1 MKKQKNILCLFLAL
15 IPCVQ
20 TFMYADNSTT
30 MAIPRTSNFH
40 IPDDMPM
47 PSVDD
52 LFGNMTEEQIVQQIQ
67 EAQKLFESLSPE
79 EMEEFAK
86 IVDETWAKMPSSDK
100 EAIQDIANMVK
111 PYFPEEEPQAKQSPV
126 TEEPVIT
133 TKKPVVKE
141 NNSIQALIDNIN
153 ALIDDVLQKISSN
166 KDLVEEFT
174 TKWASKFTFDNL
186 KRQILALKEDRLADK
201 LVAKINAEDK
211 ELAEKLEE
219 FYKNLKTKNEPFY
232 VEDTFGLPSSSKAQD
247 AKQLKQAKEI
257 LAVFDQGIDE
267 VMPKIEKFLKKHD
280 PEALEMA
287 KESAERAKRAQ
298 AHAKDASIKR
308 GSAAAPLAPEPTR
321 KTTTAAQPATSSAA
335 SYNQNYY
342 DSYAPYGGG
351 YGGYGNSG
359 NYGYGSGSGYD
370 YPSANAPQADN
381 KSTVKKDET
390 KKEEP
395 KKSDE
400 KKDDSKKK
408 KEITPYDQAIDELE
422 GYFDVF
428 DNKAH
433 EKFLKF
439 LQKDLSDYPDA
450 TINKGVVTN
459 PNTKQ
464 EWLYGTGQ
472 YAGKGFKTY
481 TNNISSS
488 LNLYADNLDHMQN
501 ASDAIEKI
509 IPLMQDADLKKLAE
523 NKSIKQMQ
531 DRLKNY
537 SSLFNDS
544 YDKIK
549 LQQTANLDPVQT
561 FLTDSYLTDYQK
573 FHNDFEQILNVFKKN
588 LSNSD
593 LAIQSMN
600 KKIKRYQ
607 RKNKTAAE
615 KEAQKANQF
624 GF

>member
-1 MKKQKNILCLFLAL
+1 MNKQKNLLCLFLAL
-15 IPCVQ
+15 IPCLQVIL
-20 TFMYADNSTT
+20 YADSS
-30 MAIPRTSNFH
+30 MAIPRTSNFQM
-40 IPDDMPM
+40 PDNMPM

-86 IVDETWAKMPSSDK
+86 IVDETWARMPQADK
-100 EAIQDIANMVK
+100 EAIQDIATMVK
-111 PYFPEEEPQAKQSPV
+111 PYFPEQEEPQEKTQAPTT
-126 TEEPVIT
+126 TEEVAA
-133 TKKPVVKE
+133 TKKVVVKE
-141 NNSIQALIDNIN
+141 NNSIQTLIDNIS
-153 ALIDDVLQKISSN
+153 AQIDDILQKVSSS

-174 TKWASKFTFDNL
+174 TKWASKVTFDNL
-186 KRQILALKEDRLADK
+186 KRQILSLKEDRLADK
-201 LVAKINAEDK
+201 LVAKTNAEDK
-211 ELAEKLEE
+211 ELAESLDD
-219 FYKNLKTKNEPFY
+219 FYNNLKTKNEPFY

-257 LAVFDQGIDE
+257 LGVFDQGIDV

-308 GSAAAPLAPEPTR
+308 GSAAAQLAPEPTR
-321 KTTTAAQPATSSAA
+321 KTTPSSQPATASAA
-335 SYNQNYY
+335 AYNSNYY
-342 DSYAPYGGG
+342 DSYAPYGGN
-351 YGGYGNSG
+351 YGNYG

-370 YPSANAPQADN
+370 YPTATAPQADN
-381 KSTVKKDET
+381 KSAVKKDES

-395 KKSDE
+395 KKE
-400 KKDDSKKK
+400 ENKKDSVKKK
-408 KEITPYDQAIDELE
+408 KEITPYDQVIDELD

-439 LQKDLSDYPDA
+439 LQKDLANYPKA
-450 TINKGVVTN
+450 TDRTGTVAN
-459 PNTKQ
+459 PILQ
-464 EWLYGTGQ
+464 QSWLYGTGE
-472 YAGKGFKTY
+472 YLGKGFKNY
-481 TNNISSS
+481 TNNIASS
-488 LNLYADNLDHMQN
+488 LSLFSENLDYIQN

-509 IPLMQDADLKKLAE
+509 IPLLEDADLKKIAD

-531 DRLKNY
+531 ERLKNY
-537 SSLFNDS
+537 NSAFNDA
-544 YDKIK
+544 YEAIK
-549 LQQTANLDPVQT
+549 LQQKDNQDPVLT

-573 FHNDFEQILNVFKKN
+573 FHNDFEQTLNVFKKN
-588 LSNSD
+588 LSSSD
-593 LAIQSMN
+593 LAIQSVN

-607 RKNKTAAE
+607 RKNKTVAE
-615 KEAQKANQF
+615 KETQKANQF
-624 GF
+624 AF